1 MKPSVVKVVGQRLH
15 AVYSTMVGQAAG
27 RLQASE
33 CFTSHRRLL
42 VLAFTRTRSVLATSP
57 ECTGREDE
65 SGPSGLGTRRDECSS
80 EMTAHMNDSNL
91 SVLAPSCME
100 RLVHRMR
107 FCLSG
112 ELFSLCRMVKSNSV
126 APLPDMELESRQAGM
141 EANCNRPVEASGG
154 RHRAANKML
163 LLIGSNNYYCACL
176 KRGGGCMDSLI
187 DLVGTSVCASA
198 MDSIPRMGDPLRQLV
213 LILDKSVIARC
224 RSYSPSDVVDSSLE
238 VRRPT
243 PVTASDRDDESS
255 GRRSSE
261 AEKKKN
267 GDMSVTA
274 IGVGCC
280 RVCEESFEHW
290 RCLEVIQLRDV
301 FLVVASET
309 DDVPSPFEGC
319 TCSLLRDLLLLID
332 SYLASFGEERLQIHM
347 EITNNTSIEIA

>member
-15 AVYSTMVGQAAG
+15 AAYSTMVGQAAG

-65 SGPSGLGTRRDECSS
+65 LGPSGLGTRRDECS
-80 EMTAHMNDSNL
+80 TAHMNDSNL

-100 RLVHRMR
+100 SLVHGMR
-107 FCLSG
+107 FCWSG
-112 ELFSLCRMVKSNSV
+112 GLFSLCRMVKSNSV

-154 RHRAANKML
+154 LHRAANKIL
-163 LLIGSNNYYCACL
+163 LLIGSNNYYACL

-187 DLVGTSVCASA
+187 DLVDTSVCASA

-213 LILDKSVIARC
+213 LTLDKSVMARC
-224 RSYSPSDVVDSSLE
+224 RSYSPSDVVESSLE

-243 PVTASDRDDESS
+243 PVTASDRDDKSS
-255 GRRSSE
+255 AGRRSSE
-261 AEKKKN
+261 SEKKKN
-267 GDMSVTA
+267 GDLSVTTM
-274 IGVGCC
+274 GVGCC
-280 RVCEESFEHW
+280 RVCEESSEHW

-309 DDVPSPFEGC
+309 DDAPSPFEGC
-319 TCSLLRDLLLLID
+319 SCSLLRDLLLLID
-332 SYLASFGEERLQIHM
+332 SYLASFGEERLQLHM
-347 EITNNTSIEIA
+347 EITNNASIEIA